1 MLEDF
6 PEKRHNTLKINAI
19 GRDLSEWHSKGQEFD
34 LLWNLQFSANV
45 SGMKILLFD
54 DIVTRGISFIQ
65 CADKL
70 MDKGAV
76 WVDGIFL
83 GRTLR

>member
-1 MLEDF
+1 
-6 PEKRHNTLKINAI
+6 
-19 GRDLSEWHSKGQEFD
+19 
-34 LLWNLQFSANV
+34 
-45 SGMKILLFD
+45 MKILLFD

>member
-1 MLEDF
+1 MRGHQLEERLFRYHLYDWTDSQHQK
-6 PEKRHNTLKINAI
+6 EDDTV
-19 GRDLSEWHSKGQEFD
+19 
-34 LLWNLQFSANV
+34 WNLQFSANV

>member
-1 MLEDF
+1 MKNGFTDIMILYDRRDSRHQKEDD
-6 PEKRHNTLKINAI
+6 TV
-19 GRDLSEWHSKGQEFD
+19 
-34 LLWNLQFSANV
+34 WNLQFSANV

-83 GRTLR
+83 GGR